1 MEEGDGQKRFRAPAV
16 TDNKN
21 KLIVILHGVVLPLL
35 ASKVVVSAV
44 SRVEPPV
51 QDRCDQPHTQL

>member
-21 KLIVILHGVVLPLL
+21 KLIVIFQGAALPLP

-44 SRVEPPV
+44 SMVEPPV
-51 QDRCDQPHTQL
+51 QDRRDQP